1 MLLNR
6 GCIIIMLDALFIQ
19 MQNGPSGAVMLD
31 VFFGWISIFL
41 RIGFVA
47 FTGYLIFSIVGCL
60 KLLKL
65 NKSKKLKI
73 KVGILSVVLCVCILL
88 GYTEPPAKIRVKMDT
103 VTDAFNYAKQ
113 NSEGEDKNFSINK
126 MFGWISYWGD
136 ESDGVIRE
144 IHMTEEEKA
153 ASMNVH
159 PDYIFYGEV
168 DGVEVYYEEATCTRW
183 GTLGHLPV
191 DLLGVPDDV
200 EYSITTMFYLISNNE
215 CVAVKVYYSGF
226 NPFFFLQ
233 FLNSPYFFYSPEIDF
248 EEIISSIN

>member
-1 MLLNR
+1 MFES
-6 GCIIIMLDALFIQ
+6 IEVLFEVL
-19 MQNGPSGAVMLD
+19 SCW
-31 VFFGWISIFL
+31 FTIFL
-41 RIGFVA
+41 RIGFIA
-47 FTGYLIFSIVGCL
+47 FTGYLIYSIVRSL

-65 NKSKKLKI
+65 NKTKRLKI
-73 KVGILSVVLCVCILL
+73 KVGALSVVLCICILL
-88 GYTEPPAKIRVKMDT
+88 GYTEPPAKIKINMDT

-113 NSEGEDKNFSINK
+113 NSDDLGTDMNFSTKN

-168 DGVEVYYEEATCTRW
+168 DGVEVYYEEDKCNRW
-183 GTLGHLPV
+183 ATLGHLPI

-200 EYSITTMFYLISNNE
+200 DYGISTMVYLISNNE
-215 CVAVKVYYSGF
+215 CVAVSVNYSGF